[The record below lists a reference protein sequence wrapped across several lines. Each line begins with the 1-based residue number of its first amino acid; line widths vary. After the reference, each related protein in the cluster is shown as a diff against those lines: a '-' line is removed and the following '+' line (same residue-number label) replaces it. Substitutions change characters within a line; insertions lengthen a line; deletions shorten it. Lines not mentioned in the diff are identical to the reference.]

1 MEFESQDSIEGTK
14 TRVADLV
21 SSLPLLARHPESLL
35 KRRSVGY
42 WGILFFKE

>member
-21 SSLPLLARHPESLL
+21 SSLPLLARHPESL
-35 KRRSVGY
+35 RSVGY
-42 WGILFFKE
+42 WGILFFEER